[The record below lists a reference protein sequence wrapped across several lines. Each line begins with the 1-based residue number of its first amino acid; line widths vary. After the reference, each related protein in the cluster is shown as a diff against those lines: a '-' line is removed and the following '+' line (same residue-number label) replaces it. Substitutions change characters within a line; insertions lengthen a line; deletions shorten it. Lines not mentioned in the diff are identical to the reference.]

1 MKPSCVFLHPL
12 LTFSIL
18 IFSLTGCG
26 QTSKNESESSQE
38 TKTPLFVVTG
48 FASEMKNISSDSL
61 MIKWKTHELYVLN
74 ARYNDACTFFRC
86 EGGKTIQQ
94 LDSFISVSHDQLL
107 ICGIEDLTPRLP
119 ALSIDSINFFEEQT
133 RYPLSVS
140 SPQMPVDTSQLTW
153 LSITGVTAISRGS
166 GIVADQKGSDF
177 LIDGIR
183 NQFTHTDLL
192 HISNE
197 VSFTETCAY
206 VPKTMQFC
214 TKCRDFELFKK
225 LGVDIVELTGNHNRD
240 FGKQPFIDT
249 YNWYVENGFKMFGG
263 GRTPSEAAR
272 PLVLEIC
279 NGYRLAFIGFNEFC
293 PCNECAD
300 EPGEPGANRWNKTRA
315 ASVIDSLRSAGVDYI
330 IASVQFGE
338 VDSYQPTETQ
348 RNITR
353 YLIDAGADL
362 VYGAQAHQIQ
372 QFEFYK
378 GKPIMN
384 GLGNFLFDQIH
395 RIGVRQSCFVH
406 LIFYKGKLIQLRP
419 VFTMM
424 GTDRQLKLATPD
436 EEKLIRQ
443 EVLKKELLYR

>member
-1 MKPSCVFLHPL
+1 MKHRLIFLHP
-12 LTFSIL
+12 SL
-18 IFSLTGCG
+18 IFSFLFISLTGCA
-26 QTSKNESESSQE
+26 QMPRTESASREE
-38 TKTPLFVVTG
+38 TRAPLFVVTG
-48 FASEMKNISSDSL
+48 FASETKNISSDSL
-61 MIKWKTHELYVLN
+61 LMKWKLNELYVLN
-74 ARYNDACTFFRC
+74 TCYNDARTFFRC
-86 EGGKTIQQ
+86 DGGKTVQQ
-94 LDSFISVSHDQLL
+94 LDSFILISHDQLL
-107 ICGIEDLTPRLP
+107 VCGIEDLTPRLP
-119 ALSIDSINFFEEQT
+119 ALSIDSINYFEDHIS
-133 RYPLSVS
+133 YPFTVS
-140 SPQMPVDTSQLTW
+140 STQMPVDTTQITW

-197 VSFTETCAY
+197 VSFTATCAY

-214 TKCRDFELFKK
+214 SKCRDFELFNK

-240 FGKQPFIDT
+240 FGNQPFIDT
-249 YNWYVENGFKMFGG
+249 YNWYIENGYKMFGG
-263 GRTPSEAAR
+263 GRTPAEAAK

-279 NGYRLAFIGFNEFC
+279 NGYQLAFIGFNEFC

-300 EPGEPGANRWNKTRA
+300 EPGEPGANRWNKARA
-315 ASVIDSLRSAGVDYI
+315 TSTIDSLRRAGVDYI

-348 RNITR
+348 KNITR

-424 GTDRQLKLATPD
+424 GTDRQLKPATPD

-443 EVLKKELLYR
+443 EVLKKELLY